1 MSRSSDIFQSVPAP
15 GQALI
20 LLRRTTSDSGTG
32 VQLLFATPLQRTTP
46 KYHYPVSRFAK
57 LDTGDTQRIDILRPP
72 SAAKSLS
79 LGSMHIV
86 PPVALVL
93 KQVIEEGMTD
103 VLPAIQKLSVSRSLP
118 AGPVRE
124 AIEQFVAGRGLP
136 AFEKPAFSEWRFS
149 AQDANDG

>member
-1 MSRSSDIFQSVPAP
+1 
-15 GQALI
+15 
-20 LLRRTTSDSGTG
+20 
-32 VQLLFATPLQRTTP
+32 
-46 KYHYPVSRFAK
+46 
-57 LDTGDTQRIDILRPP
+57 
-72 SAAKSLS
+72 
-79 LGSMHIV
+79 MHIV
-86 PPVALVL
+86 PPVAFVL